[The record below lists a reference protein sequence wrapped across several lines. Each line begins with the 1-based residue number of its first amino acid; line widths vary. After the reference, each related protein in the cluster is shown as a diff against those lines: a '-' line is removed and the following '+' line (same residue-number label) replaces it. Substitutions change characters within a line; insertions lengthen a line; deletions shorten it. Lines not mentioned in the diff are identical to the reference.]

1 MKNPVLD
8 WLSDGNSRARERLAL
23 ALAVWLLLAI
33 STVQSA
39 QAQTY
44 RVLFQF
50 RSGAGG
56 ANPNAGLVSDSSGN
70 LYGTTASDGAFDSG
84 VVFELNSNGKES
96 VLHSFTG
103 TGGDGQY
110 PLAGLVRDADGN
122 LYGTTYNGGIY
133 GGVCGSSGCGT
144 VFKVDANGKE
154 TRLHRFSGTP
164 DGWLPYA
171 GLVRDAAGNLYGV
184 TLNGGTYNSGTVFK
198 INKNGKESVL
208 YSFNGSDGQGPNSPW
223 GGLIR
228 DAAGNLYGTTG
239 NGGTFFGGAVFK
251 LDTSGTFTVLYNFD
265 TQNGDGYF
273 PAGNL
278 VRDAAGNLYGTTE
291 FGGTSSSGTV
301 FKVDASGNENVLHN
315 FAGGTAD
322 GGLPFLSGLLRDAKG
337 NLYGV
342 TDEGGAFSFGTVYKL
357 DPAGKETILHSFNG
371 KDGKIPYGTLIMDQQ
386 GNLYGT
392 TNGGGAHNAGVVFE
406 ITP

>member
-8 WLSDGNSRARERLAL
+8 WLCRSSRSRSVLL
-23 ALAVWLLLAI
+23 LLVLSFLLAI
-33 STVQSA
+33 FTVQSA

-50 RSGAGG
+50 RSGVGG
-56 ANPNAGLVSDSSGN
+56 ANPNAGLVLDSSGN

-84 VVFELNSNGKES
+84 VVFELNSDGKET

-103 TGGDGQY
+103 TGGDGEY

-122 LYGTTYNGGIY
+122 LYGTTYDGGIY
-133 GGVCGSSGCGT
+133 GGACGSSGCGT

-154 TRLHRFSGTP
+154 TRLHRFTGTP
-164 DGWLPYA
+164 DGWGPYA

-184 TLNGGTYNSGTVFK
+184 TMNGGTYNVGAVFK
-198 INKNGKESVL
+198 IDKKGKESVL
-208 YSFNGSDGQGPNSPW
+208 YSFNSDGQGPNSPW

-239 NGGTFFGGAVFK
+239 NGGTFYGGVVFR
-251 LDTSGTFTVLYNFD
+251 LDTSGALTVLHNFD
-265 TQNGDGYF
+265 TQSGDGYF

-278 VRDAAGNLYGTTE
+278 LRDAAGNLYGTTE
-291 FGGTSSSGTV
+291 FGGTSGSGIV
-301 FKVDASGNENVLHN
+301 FKVDASGNEIVLHN

-342 TDEGGAFSFGTVYKL
+342 TDEGGAFSFGTVYRL
-357 DPAGKETILHSFNG
+357 NPAGKETILHSFNG
-371 KDGKIPYGTLIMDQQ
+371 KDGKIPYGTLIMDQA

>member
-8 WLSDGNSRARERLAL
+8 WLYRSSWSRAAL
-23 ALAVWLLLAI
+23 ALTVWFPLVI
-33 STVQSA
+33 STVQPV

-56 ANPNAGLVSDSSGN
+56 ANPNAGLVLDLSGN

-103 TGGDGQY
+103 TGGDGEY

-122 LYGTTYNGGIY
+122 LYGTTYDGGTY

-154 TRLHRFSGTP
+154 TRLHRFSGNP
-164 DGWLPYA
+164 DGWVPYA

-198 INKNGKESVL
+198 IDKNGKESVL
-208 YSFNGSDGQGPNSPW
+208 YSFNGDGQGPNSPW
-223 GGLIR
+223 GGVIR
-228 DAAGNLYGTTG
+228 DAAGNLYGTTA
-239 NGGTFFGGAVFK
+239 NGGTSFGGVVFK
-251 LDTSGTFTVLYNFD
+251 LETTGALTVLHNFD
-265 TQNGDGYF
+265 TQTQDGYF

-291 FGGTSSSGTV
+291 FGGTSGSGTV
-301 FKVDASGNENVLHN
+301 FKVNASGNETVLHN

-371 KDGKIPYGTLIMDQQ
+371 KDGKIPYGTLIMDHA

-406 ITP
+406 LTP

>member
-1 MKNPVLD
+1 MRNRLLDRLLGRGVRASGPV
-8 WLSDGNSRARERLAL
+8 
-23 ALAVWLLLAI
+23 ALAVSCMLVI
-33 STVQSA
+33 STGQSA

-50 RSGAGG
+50 RAGVGGAG
-56 ANPNAGLVSDSSGN
+56 PNAGLVSDPEGN
-70 LYGTTASDGAFDSG
+70 FYGTTPSDGAFASG
-84 VVFELNSNGKES
+84 VVFKLSPAGKES

-103 TGGDGQY
+103 SGGDGEY
-110 PLAGLVRDADGN
+110 PLAGLVRDAAGN
-122 LYGTTYNGGIY
+122 LCGTTYAGGIY

-144 VFKVDANGKE
+144 VFKVDKNGKE
-154 TRLHRFSGTP
+154 TTLHAFAGTP
-164 DGWLPYA
+164 DGWVPYA
-171 GLVRDAAGNLYGV
+171 GLARDTAGNLYGM
-184 TLNGGTYNSGTVFK
+184 TLNGGAYNSGAVFK
-198 INKNGKESVL
+198 IDKNGNASVL
-208 YSFNGSDGQGPNSPW
+208 YSLGADGQGPNTPY
-223 GGLIR
+223 GGLTR

-239 NGGTFFGGAVFK
+239 NGGTFFGGVVFK
-251 LDTSGTFTVLYNFD
+251 LDTTGAFTVLHNFD

-291 FGGTSSSGTV
+291 FGGTSGSGTV
-301 FKVDASGNENVLHN
+301 FKVDKNGNETVLHN

-342 TDEGGAFSFGTVYKL
+342 TGEGGASSFGTVYKL

-371 KDGKIPYGTLIMDQQ
+371 KDGKIPYGTLIMDKQ
-386 GNLYGT
+386 GNLFGT
-392 TNGGGAHNAGVVFE
+392 TSAGGAHGAGVVFE